1 MCIQS
6 TIHLGEDEGDSYS
19 YQFVH
24 DWPTYQCCMKELSGQ
39 GYSIG
44 MDLLNSYTKVEI
56 GERGNIHIV
65 Y

>member
-1 MCIQS
+1 
-6 TIHLGEDEGDSYS
+6 
-19 YQFVH
+19 
-24 DWPTYQCCMKELSGQ
+24 MKELSGQ
-39 GYSIG
+39 GYSTG